1 MSKLL
6 CGATQVPRFQR
17 RRPRGL
23 NAMTIASATSP
34 SDASPAHGLER
45 CKDAVSAAERL
56 LHLARVGVRKSVE
69 AAGGID
75 AAQAA
80 AHGLAWLATYVESL
94 RQMLGWATRLEAA
107 QRLGE

>member
-1 MSKLL
+1 
-6 CGATQVPRFQR
+6 
-17 RRPRGL
+17 
-23 NAMTIASATSP
+23 MTIASATSQ

-80 AHGLAWLATYVESL
+80 AHGLA
-94 RQMLGWATRLEAA
+94 
-107 QRLGE
+107 